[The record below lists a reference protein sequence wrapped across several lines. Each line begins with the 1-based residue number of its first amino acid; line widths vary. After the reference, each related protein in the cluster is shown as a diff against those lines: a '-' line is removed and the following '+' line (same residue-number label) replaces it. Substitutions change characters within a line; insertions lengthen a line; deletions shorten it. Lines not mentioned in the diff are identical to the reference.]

1 LPDAVDEPE
10 LLEALEPGMST
21 SMSTQCPVAWPTG
34 ERCWADEQEV
44 TFRKGRDLLIDK
56 DMLAGIDHEELLGRR
71 GKTQS
76 NAASPSTPI
85 RGMATTG
92 VGERSEPPGQ

>member
-1 LPDAVDEPE
+1 
-10 LLEALEPGMST
+10 
-21 SMSTQCPVAWPTG
+21 MSTQCPVAWPTG

-71 GKTQS
+71 G
-76 NAASPSTPI
+76 
-85 RGMATTG
+85 
-92 VGERSEPPGQ
+92 